1 MSHLKQLVK
10 SHNATIKFKQKIK
23 VRKHLNADAL
33 FSTVQLGLQEIP
45 DHRPGE
51 VKISLVDTLMSG
63 FAMFSLKDPS
73 LLAFDARRRS
83 TTHNLHSIY
92 RIGTIPCDT
101 SVREILD
108 GVDPNDLR
116 PLFKDVFRQIQ
127 RGKALEKMVFLDGYY
142 LLNLDGTGFYSSEKV
157 SSEACLKKVRKNG
170 KTLYYLQMLGAAIVH
185 PDYKEVIPLCPEMIV
200 KQDGNTKNDCERNA
214 AKRFFEDLRRE
225 HPHLP
230 LIVNEDALSPNAPHI
245 KELQRHDLRF
255 ILVVKP
261 GDHGFLFDY
270 VDQAAKEGKCD
281 EFSLTDKDKPE
292 VLHYF
297 RFINGVPLNQSNP
310 DLLVNFLEYWE
321 VDGEGNVKYF
331 SWVTDFTI
339 TRKNAYTL
347 MRGGRA
353 RWKIENETFNT
364 LKNQGYNFGHN
375 YGLGKKHLSEVFV
388 MLMMLAFLVDQA
400 QQLCCALFRTV
411 WKKMGSKRLL
421 WEHMRSLF
429 HWFEM
434 ESMEMLLR
442 IMLQG
447 KPAKIALE
455 ISD

>member
-10 SHNATIKFKQKIK
+10 SHKATVKFKHKIK

-33 FSTVQLGLQEIP
+33 FSTVQQGFQEIP

-116 PLFKDVFRQIQ
+116 SVFKDVFRQIQ
-127 RGKALEKMVFLDGYY
+127 RGKALEKMVLLDGYY
-142 LLNLDGTGFYSSEKV
+142 LLNLDGTGYYSSEKV
-157 SSEACLKKVRKNG
+157 SSDACLKKVRKNG

-270 VDQAAKEGKCD
+270 VEQAAKEGKCD

-292 VLHYF
+292 MLHYF

-321 VDGEGNVKYF
+321 VDGEGNIKHF

-400 QQLCCALFRTV
+400 QQLCCALFRAAWGKV
-411 WKKMGSKRLL
+411 GSKRLL

-429 HWFEM
+429 HWIDM

-442 IMLQG
+442 VMLEG
-447 KPAKIALE
+447 KPIKIALE
-455 ISD
+455 